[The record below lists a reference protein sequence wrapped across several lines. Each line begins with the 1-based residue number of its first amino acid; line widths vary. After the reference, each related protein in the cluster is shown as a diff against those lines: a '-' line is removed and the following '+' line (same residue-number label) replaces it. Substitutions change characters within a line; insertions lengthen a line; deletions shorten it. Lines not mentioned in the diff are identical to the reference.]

1 MRAHTR
7 ARARARARTHART
20 HVHTHTSA
28 RTQGGAAQ
36 RLLRDPRAPARV
48 PLSLPHVP
56 YPVTSPRTGQI
67 DPQNWSNRSPELVKS
82 REYYATLALRPG
94 CPVSLMTPNARRLHL
109 PAGRPAGL
117 RACLHV
123 RARTRAS
130 VRLCARAQ
138 TRACACACL
147 CVRVLVCVRVCVC
160 LCVAG
165 TGAART
171 GVPPRPLF
179 SELVK
184 FRESGL
190 VKGRSRSSVGSC
202 DEDLTIIG
210 VLATII

>member
-1 MRAHTR
+1 
-7 ARARARARTHART
+7 
-20 HVHTHTSA
+20 
-28 RTQGGAAQ
+28 
-36 RLLRDPRAPARV
+36 
-48 PLSLPHVP
+48 
-56 YPVTSPRTGQI
+56 
-67 DPQNWSNRSPELVKS
+67 
-82 REYYATLALRPG
+82 
-94 CPVSLMTPNARRLHL
+94 MTPNARRLHL
-109 PAGRPAGL
+109 PAGRPAG
-117 RACLHV
+117 RPACGPACV
-123 RARTRAS
+123 
-130 VRLCARAQ
+130 CARAYARVC
-138 TRACACACL
+138 TSVRVRACAWF

-160 LCVAG
+160 LCVAS